1 MRDAGYIG
9 AVTRGIQI
17 AIVDFASCI
26 QKPVLVDGG
35 LERLQL
41 KAAIPFESIAAQT
54 DTQHASYNLKADD
67 RNVHE
72 QRAGDHR
79 VPQCHQKFW

>member
-1 MRDAGYIG
+1 MRAGAGVKFSIAAPSVTVMRDAGYIG

-54 DTQHASYNLKADD
+54 DTQHASYN
-67 RNVHE
+67 
-72 QRAGDHR
+72 
-79 VPQCHQKFW
+79 